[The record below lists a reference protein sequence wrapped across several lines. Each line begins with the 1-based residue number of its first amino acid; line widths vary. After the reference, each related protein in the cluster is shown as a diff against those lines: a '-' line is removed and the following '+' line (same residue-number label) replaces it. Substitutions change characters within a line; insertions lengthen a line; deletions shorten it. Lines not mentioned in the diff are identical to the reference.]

1 MSTCQWTCRGCNA
14 STYTPLRTPLQAQRC
29 SSCLLWGS
37 GNVTAQNSVGVS
49 SESNLRRSEVKKRE
63 NCWEKQSDKQVT
75 RPICFVGGENHKHQT
90 TPWERDSNKKW
101 GQNSGEEKWRS
112 LTCASLNKCW
122 PDVITKL
129 MMSTWGLESAKATN
143 NDLLYGEPNTLLTCN
158 KRCSIQGDERVWAV
172 LQVSHYMFH
181 HSVHCLDQSADHRGG
196 LLLENNDP
204 TRKSWQLIHC
214 FWFCCLSR
222 RVLLTV

>member
-75 RPICFVGGENHKHQT
+75 RPICFVGGGNHKRPLGRETVIKKMRKKLRRGKVEKLNLCFSEQMLA
-90 TPWERDSNKKW
+90 WRDYKTNDVNLRLGVHKSYKQW
-101 GQNSGEEKWRS
+101 LTLWR
-112 LTCASLNKCW
+112 
-122 PDVITKL
+122 
-129 MMSTWGLESAKATN
+129 TWHFT
-143 NDLLYGEPNTLLTCN
+143 DLQQ
-158 KRCSIQGDERVWAV
+158 K
-172 LQVSHYMFH
+172 MFH
-181 HSVHCLDQSADHRGG
+181 PGRWESLGCPPG
-196 LLLENNDP
+196 
-204 TRKSWQLIHC
+204 
-214 FWFCCLSR
+214 
-222 RVLLTV
+222 